1 MRDEDKGFAE
11 AAYKAI
17 AQVVRLTPDRLVHN

>member
-1 MRDEDKGFAE
+1 LREDELGPAE

-17 AQVVRLTPDRLVHN
+17 AAIVSVVPEPGAA